1 MKFVCHFTLGLVLVL
16 SNYFARTSA
25 FCKNPKAGH
34 IKGGQTRKLDLFPE
48 ISELERIISTKAVIS
63 SLSYNFRNEITLER
77 ILFQVSDIHYGN
89 SGVYWFGSILFIYLY
104 GQIKYYD
111 GSMGVK
117 NDRFRKITKFS
128 RVEKTTK
135 ELLYLI
141 LFIFMKDVPHAQ

>member
-16 SNYFARTSA
+16 SNDLMRTSA
-25 FCKNPKAGH
+25 FCKNSKTWP
-34 IKGGQTRKLDLFPE
+34 IKGGRKLDLFPE
-48 ISELERIISTKAVIS
+48 ISALERIISTKAVIS
-63 SLSYNFRNEITLER
+63 SLTYNFRNEITLER

-89 SGVYWFGSILFIYLY
+89 SSIYWFGSILFIYLY
-104 GQIKYYD
+104 GQFKYYD
-111 GSMGVK
+111 GSVGFQNSK
-117 NDRFRKITKFS
+117 FRKITTFS